1 MHQTAM
7 HYPHYCYI
15 IQRLCSFGAVHRVVH
30 YSDLTGKS
38 LLNSVFEVE
47 FIFMCVI
54 CFIGHNGGTLNFSE
68 CSNTPKSSK
77 WSQTRLRSSQHGN
90 TIFFVA
96 ELVLD

>member
-30 YSDLTGKS
+30 YSDLTGES

-47 FIFMCVI
+47 FIFMFVI
-54 CFIGHNGGTLNFSE
+54 LYILLTIMEEHLISQNALIPLNLQNGA
-68 CSNTPKSSK
+68 K
-77 WSQTRLRSSQHGN
+77 Q
-90 TIFFVA
+90 
-96 ELVLD
+96 D